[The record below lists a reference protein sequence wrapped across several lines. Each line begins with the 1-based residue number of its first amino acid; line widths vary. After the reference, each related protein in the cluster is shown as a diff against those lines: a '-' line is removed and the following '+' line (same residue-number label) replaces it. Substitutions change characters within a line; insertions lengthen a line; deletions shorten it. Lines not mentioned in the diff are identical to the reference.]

1 MTEKLFYADAHL
13 RKFTARVLSCEESG
27 RLFAVT
33 LDRTAF
39 FPEGGGQSGDIGTL
53 GGARVTDTRE
63 ERGEI
68 LHFCDAPLVP
78 GAEVTGELD
87 WETRFARM
95 QIHSAEHLV
104 SGHAHA
110 LWGCG
115 NVGFHMDEHGATIDF
130 DRELDAP
137 QLMRLERLVNE
148 DVWKNLP
155 INILWPAEEELA
167 AMPFRQKKELSMP
180 VRIVEVPGVDL
191 CACCAPHVSFTG
203 EIGLVRLKDR
213 MRHRGGVRFTMLAGR
228 AAYEDAALCAAET
241 ESLSRLFSAPQN
253 ALCAAAERVLGEL
266 EEEKYARAAAERR
279 YVEARL
285 AAGKPCVFESHL
297 PGEKLQQL
305 IVVSGSVFQGGIAT
319 VHGNHASDYVLV
331 ERNVL
336 NHRFL
341 KHRHNQDYRYRRQN
355 ILEDDSSFSVKFLSH
370 CQNELVLSLPELT
383 LLPLPNPPSPDPELP
398 ELKPPRPVPEPP
410 EDEPPP
416 PAEPT
421 LLFFPGWR

>member
-1 MTEKLFYADAHL
+1 MAEKLFYADAHL
-13 RKFTARVLSCEESG
+13 RKFIARVLSCEESG

-203 EIGLVRLKDR
+203 EIGLIRLKDR

-253 ALCAAAERVLGEL
+253 ALCSAAERVLGEL

-285 AAGKPCVFESHL
+285 AAEKPYE
-297 PGEKLQQL
+297 E
-305 IVVSGSVFQGGIAT
+305 
-319 VHGNHASDYVLV
+319 N
-331 ERNVL
+331 
-336 NHRFL
+336 
-341 KHRHNQDYRYRRQN
+341 
-355 ILEDDSSFSVKFLSH
+355 
-370 CQNELVLSLPELT
+370 
-383 LLPLPNPPSPDPELP
+383 
-398 ELKPPRPVPEPP
+398 
-410 EDEPPP
+410 
-416 PAEPT
+416 
-421 LLFFPGWR
+421 LLFFEDGLSPAALRALAEGGKTRCTGVCAALCAEDGGYRYVMASETTDLRAAARSINAALSGRGGGAPGMIQGSLRASRETVERYFHGKIG

>member
-1 MTEKLFYADAHL
+1 MAEKLFYADAHL

-155 INILWPAEEELA
+155 INILWPPEEELA
-167 AMPFRQKKELSMP
+167 AMPFRQKKGLAMP

-285 AAGKPCVFESHL
+285 AAGKPCE
-297 PGEKLQQL
+297 
-305 IVVSGSVFQGGIAT
+305 
-319 VHGNHASDYVLV
+319 GN
-331 ERNVL
+331 
-336 NHRFL
+336 
-341 KHRHNQDYRYRRQN
+341 
-355 ILEDDSSFSVKFLSH
+355 
-370 CQNELVLSLPELT
+370 
-383 LLPLPNPPSPDPELP
+383 
-398 ELKPPRPVPEPP
+398 
-410 EDEPPP
+410 
-416 PAEPT
+416 
-421 LLFFPGWR
+421 LLFFEDGLSPAALRALAEGGKTRCTGVCAALCAEDGGYRYVMASETTDLRAAARSINAALSGRGGGAPGMIQGSLHASRETVERYFYGKIG

>member
-1 MTEKLFYADAHL
+1 MAEKLFYADAHL

-253 ALCAAAERVLGEL
+253 ALCAAAERLLGEL

-285 AAGKPCVFESHL
+285 AARKPCE
-297 PGEKLQQL
+297 
-305 IVVSGSVFQGGIAT
+305 
-319 VHGNHASDYVLV
+319 GN
-331 ERNVL
+331 
-336 NHRFL
+336 
-341 KHRHNQDYRYRRQN
+341 
-355 ILEDDSSFSVKFLSH
+355 
-370 CQNELVLSLPELT
+370 
-383 LLPLPNPPSPDPELP
+383 
-398 ELKPPRPVPEPP
+398 
-410 EDEPPP
+410 
-416 PAEPT
+416 
-421 LLFFPGWR
+421 LLFFEDGLSPAALRALAEGGKTRCTGVCAALCAEDGGYRYVMASETTDLRAAARSINAALSGRGGGAPGMIQGSLRASRETVERYFHGKIG

>member
-1 MTEKLFYADAHL
+1 MAEKLFYADAHL

-285 AAGKPCVFESHL
+285 AARKPCE
-297 PGEKLQQL
+297 
-305 IVVSGSVFQGGIAT
+305 
-319 VHGNHASDYVLV
+319 GN
-331 ERNVL
+331 
-336 NHRFL
+336 
-341 KHRHNQDYRYRRQN
+341 
-355 ILEDDSSFSVKFLSH
+355 
-370 CQNELVLSLPELT
+370 
-383 LLPLPNPPSPDPELP
+383 
-398 ELKPPRPVPEPP
+398 
-410 EDEPPP
+410 
-416 PAEPT
+416 
-421 LLFFPGWR
+421 LLFFELDVHLRRAPEPFARRAARSCRGRQDTLHGRLRRALRRGRGIPVRDGVGNDRPSRRGAKHQRRALRPGRRRAGHDPGKPSCFPRNG

>member
-1 MTEKLFYADAHL
+1 MAEKLFYADAHM
-13 RKFTARVLSCEESG
+13 RKFTARVLTCEESG

-253 ALCAAAERVLGEL
+253 ALCAAAERLLGEL

-285 AAGKPCVFESHL
+285 AAEKPYE
-297 PGEKLQQL
+297 
-305 IVVSGSVFQGGIAT
+305 
-319 VHGNHASDYVLV
+319 GN
-331 ERNVL
+331 
-336 NHRFL
+336 
-341 KHRHNQDYRYRRQN
+341 
-355 ILEDDSSFSVKFLSH
+355 
-370 CQNELVLSLPELT
+370 
-383 LLPLPNPPSPDPELP
+383 
-398 ELKPPRPVPEPP
+398 
-410 EDEPPP
+410 
-416 PAEPT
+416 
-421 LLFFPGWR
+421 LLFFEDGLSPAALRALAEGGKTRCTGVCAALCAEDGRYRYVMASETTDLRAAARSINAALSGRGGGAPGMIQGSLRASRETVERYFHGKIG

>member
-1 MTEKLFYADAHL
+1 MAEKLFYADAHM
-13 RKFTARVLSCEESG
+13 RKFAARVRSCEESG

-228 AAYEDAALCAAET
+228 AAYEDAALCAAEAG
-241 ESLSRLFSAPQN
+241 SLSRLASAP
-253 ALCAAAERVLGEL
+253 
-266 EEEKYARAAAERR
+266 
-279 YVEARL
+279 
-285 AAGKPCVFESHL
+285 
-297 PGEKLQQL
+297 
-305 IVVSGSVFQGGIAT
+305 
-319 VHGNHASDYVLV
+319 
-331 ERNVL
+331 
-336 NHRFL
+336 
-341 KHRHNQDYRYRRQN
+341 
-355 ILEDDSSFSVKFLSH
+355 
-370 CQNELVLSLPELT
+370 
-383 LLPLPNPPSPDPELP
+383 PNPRGAACRREAV
-398 ELKPPRPVPEPP
+398 RR
-410 EDEPPP
+410 
-416 PAEPT
+416 EPT
-421 LLFFPGWR
+421 LFRGWPFARRAARPCRGRKDTLHGRLRRALRRGRGIPVRDGVGNDRPSRRGAKHQRRALRPGRRRAGHDPGKPSCFPRNG

>member
-1 MTEKLFYADAHL
+1 MAEKLFYADAHL

-53 GGARVTDTRE
+53 GGARVTDTCE

-167 AMPFRQKKELSMP
+167 AMPFR
-180 VRIVEVPGVDL
+180 
-191 CACCAPHVSFTG
+191 
-203 EIGLVRLKDR
+203 
-213 MRHRGGVRFTMLAGR
+213 
-228 AAYEDAALCAAET
+228 
-241 ESLSRLFSAPQN
+241 
-253 ALCAAAERVLGEL
+253 
-266 EEEKYARAAAERR
+266 
-279 YVEARL
+279 
-285 AAGKPCVFESHL
+285 
-297 PGEKLQQL
+297 
-305 IVVSGSVFQGGIAT
+305 
-319 VHGNHASDYVLV
+319 
-331 ERNVL
+331 
-336 NHRFL
+336 
-341 KHRHNQDYRYRRQN
+341 
-355 ILEDDSSFSVKFLSH
+355 
-370 CQNELVLSLPELT
+370 
-383 LLPLPNPPSPDPELP
+383 
-398 ELKPPRPVPEPP
+398 
-410 EDEPPP
+410 
-416 PAEPT
+416 
-421 LLFFPGWR
+421 

>member
-1 MTEKLFYADAHL
+1 MAEKLFYADAHL

-241 ESLSRLFSAPQN
+241 ELLSRLFSAPQN
-253 ALCAAAERVLGEL
+253 ALCSAAERVLGEL

-285 AAGKPCVFESHL
+285 AAEKPYE
-297 PGEKLQQL
+297 
-305 IVVSGSVFQGGIAT
+305 
-319 VHGNHASDYVLV
+319 GN
-331 ERNVL
+331 
-336 NHRFL
+336 
-341 KHRHNQDYRYRRQN
+341 
-355 ILEDDSSFSVKFLSH
+355 
-370 CQNELVLSLPELT
+370 
-383 LLPLPNPPSPDPELP
+383 
-398 ELKPPRPVPEPP
+398 
-410 EDEPPP
+410 
-416 PAEPT
+416 
-421 LLFFPGWR
+421 LLFFEDGLSPAALRALAEGGKTRCTGVCAALCAEDGGYRYVMASETTDLRAAARSINAALSGRGGGAPGMIQGSLRASRETVERYFHGKIG